1 MITLTL
7 VAILGV
13 LLVIVLM
20 QLFKKSEEPGPKGS
34 PLRAKAPDLAHLKV
48 TDARV
53 GDVISVSGA
62 GDDLSDLD
70 FTADR
75 CAWFE
80 AGPRRWF
87 ELSGG
92 YRERRVSLRV
102 ATGEDVEAAVH
113 TDPRKLTI
121 EDLGVSEDDLAQMD
135 ERQNTADF
143 FEFDGK
149 TWLYRLS
156 REAQA
161 RRSDEAEIAK
171 FYYWEFQEQGGKGLL
186 GIRKAEG
193 EPFAVTLATTIYP
206 GDVTVYRGG
215 RT

>member
-1 MITLTL
+1 MITLVL
-7 VAILGV
+7 VTFLGV

-20 QLFKKSEEPGPKGS
+20 RLANQPEAQRPKAS
-34 PLRAKAPDLAHLKV
+34 PPPAPAPDLANLKV

-53 GDVISVSGA
+53 GDVLSISGA

-87 ELSGG
+87 ELTGD
-92 YRERRVSLRV
+92 YRERRVALRV
-102 ATGEDVEAAVH
+102 ATGDDLEVAVE
-113 TDPRKLTI
+113 TGPRKLTV

-135 ERQNTADF
+135 ERQNTADN

-149 TWLYRLS
+149 VWLYRLS

-161 RRSDEAEIAK
+161 RRNDQPEPAN

-186 GIRKAEG
+186 AIRKAEG
-193 EPFAVTLATTIYP
+193 EPFAVTLATAIFP

-215 RT
+215 RA